1 MVELWLSSPPSNSD
15 LNKDGIPSSSEE
27 ISASNSTGGMDEFEE
42 RRLKAYS
49 ERWSAKNYGRF
60 EESLN
65 LLDPQNPMEK

>member
-1 MVELWLSSPPSNSD
+1 
-15 LNKDGIPSSSEE
+15 
-27 ISASNSTGGMDEFEE
+27 MDEFEE